1 MRSFYC
7 NSIYEP
13 MRNILKNNLIN
24 IMNKNIKYLIEDI
37 VNFNPVDYSDEEPDL
52 IDDQIISNLVYKY
65 FPKTKEE
72 LIKII

>member
-1 MRSFYC
+1 
-7 NSIYEP
+7 